1 MKQRVSCP
9 VGYTAAAV
17 GLASFSILETLTSKG
32 PLVDLPIFSAAEWH
46 AKVLQLGKN
55 AQHHEVEICCCVIY
69 CLYVERA
76 IVMV

>member
-46 AKVLQLGKN
+46 AKVLQLGKSHSIMRSRF
-55 AQHHEVEICCCVIY
+55 AVVSYTVCMWKEP
-69 CLYVERA
+69 L
-76 IVMV
+76 